1 MAKKIGVV
9 VMSALLLLYI
19 VAVGQLAVALLRS
32 GDPVAMAMGVAL
44 AVLPLIGVWGLAAE
58 ILFGVRSERLMR
70 LLGLQDAMPAES
82 VPVSTS
88 GRPEREAADAI
99 FPKYRAEVEA
109 APESWQAWLR
119 LGIVYDASGDRRRAR
134 QAVRRAIALERSSR

>member
-19 VAVGQLAVALLRS
+19 VAVGQLAIALLRS
-32 GDPVAMAMGVAL
+32 GDAIAMVMGVAL
-44 AVLPLIGVWGLAAE
+44 AVLPLLGAWGLVAE
-58 ILFGVRSERLMR
+58 IIFGVRSERLMK
-70 LLGLQDAMPAES
+70 LLEQQGAMPAET

-88 GRPEREAADAI
+88 GRPEREAADAV
-99 FPKYRAEVEA
+99 FPKYKAEVEA

-119 LGIVYDASGDRRRAR
+119 LGLVYDASGDRRRAR
-134 QAVRRAIALERSSR
+134 QSVRRAIALERSAR

>member
-19 VAVGQLAVALLRS
+19 VAVGQLAIALLRS
-32 GDPVAMAMGVAL
+32 GDAIAMVMGVAL
-44 AVLPLIGVWGLAAE
+44 AVLPLLGAWGLVAE
-58 ILFGVRSERLMR
+58 IIFGVRSERLMK
-70 LLGLQDAMPAES
+70 LLEQQGAMPAET

-88 GRPEREAADAI
+88 GRPEREAADAV
-99 FPKYRAEVEA
+99 FPKYKAEVED

-119 LGIVYDASGDRRRAR
+119 LGLVYDASGDRRRAR
-134 QAVRRAIALERSSR
+134 QSVRRAIALERSAR